1 MNGKWALVSVAA
13 LGLAGGCVP
22 QEKYA
27 ALRMTMEANEAGRA
41 NAEAEA
47 KAQREKAA
55 ALEAQLQRMQANSTD
70 GTGRITSLEQQL
82 QLKQSEL
89 DELNRKY
96 AAAIAQA
103 GTAGALPPALTNE
116 LQQFAQQNPDLVEFD
131 QGKGIVKFKS
141 DLTFDTGDATVKPAA
156 KEAIS
161 KFAGIL
167 NSPAAANYELMV
179 AGHTDSAPVNNPA
192 TVAKGHK
199 NNWYL
204 SSHRAISVGEELVK
218 ANVGAQRL
226 GVVGYADQRP
236 VASNGSDAGKTK
248 NRRVEVL
255 ILPTQVR
262 STAPAADTSEAG
274 PSAPRTNGNKD
285 GGATT
290 PPPTP
295 APTPAPA
302 PDNK

>member
-27 ALRMTMEANEAGRA
+27 ALRMTMEANEAGRV
-41 NAEAEA
+41 NAESEA
-47 KAQREKAA
+47 KAQRERAA
-55 ALEAQLQRMQANSTD
+55 ALEAQLQRMQANSSD
-70 GTGRITSLEQQL
+70 GTGRMKSLEEQL
-82 QLKQSEL
+82 ALKQSEI
-89 DELNRKY
+89 DELNRRY
-96 AAAIAQA
+96 NDAISRA
-103 GTAGALPPALTNE
+103 GAAGALPVPLTNE
-116 LQQFAQQNPDLVEFD
+116 LAQFARSNPELVEFD

-156 KEAIS
+156 KEAIA
-161 KFAGIL
+161 KFAAIL

-218 ANVGAQRL
+218 SNVAAQRL

-236 VASNGSDAGKTK
+236 AASNGSEAGKTK

-262 STAPAADTSEAG
+262 TSAPAESTDTPPAAAG
-274 PSAPRTNGNKD
+274 SGASKD

-290 PPPTP
+290 PPSALTPTP
-295 APTPAPA
+295 TPP
-302 PDNK
+302 PDSK